1 MSQELVKFA
10 MADKVKEQFNYDE
23 LYQDVYDLCLKLMQ
37 SLKLNCNIND
47 KAGFGNEDFTSV
59 LTGTEQNNDDFTT
72 NN

>member
-1 MSQELVKFA
+1 

-59 LTGTEQNNDDFTT
+59 LTGTEQNNDDFIT